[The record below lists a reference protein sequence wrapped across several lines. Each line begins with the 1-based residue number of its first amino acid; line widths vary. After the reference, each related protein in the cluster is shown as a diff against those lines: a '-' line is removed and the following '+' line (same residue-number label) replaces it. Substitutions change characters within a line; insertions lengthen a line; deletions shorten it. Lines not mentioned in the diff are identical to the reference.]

1 MLEPEAVQ
9 AALQRAAGLSLHPVP
24 AADSYRSHGW
34 WCDVAAAGCARPEEG
49 AHEPAPHWRDESF
62 FVCQACWPRV
72 KAKVLQGATRGFD
85 LHALDEA
92 LVQARKGGV
101 EQGLIQA
108 GERRLQ
114 ELNKVVQKSGYAPF
128 CVNARAEMK
137 NWWEVGLA

>member
-1 MLEPEAVQ
+1 MPIS
-9 AALQRAAGLSLHPVP
+9 RLS
-24 AADSYRSHGW
+24 R
-34 WCDVAAAGCARPEEG
+34 
-49 AHEPAPHWRDESF
+49 
-62 FVCQACWPRV
+62 
-72 KAKVLQGATRGFD
+72 ATRGFD

-137 NWWEVGLA
+137 NWWEVGLG